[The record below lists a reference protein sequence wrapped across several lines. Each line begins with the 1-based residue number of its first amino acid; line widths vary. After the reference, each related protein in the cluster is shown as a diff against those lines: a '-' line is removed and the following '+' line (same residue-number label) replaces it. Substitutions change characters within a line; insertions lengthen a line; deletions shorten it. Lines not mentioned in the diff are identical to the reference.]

1 MAMHVFCDFGL
12 LCVTGISRE
21 RARAAT
27 LPGGWP
33 GWRRC
38 HCMWHVLLA
47 RKFISQAIA
56 QGVFG
61 EAITA
66 MLEAKAKGVPV
77 EI

>member
-1 MAMHVFCDFGL
+1 
-12 LCVTGISRE
+12 
-21 RARAAT
+21 
-27 LPGGWP
+27 
-33 GWRRC
+33 
-38 HCMWHVLLA
+38 MWHVLLA

-56 QGVFG
+56 QGVFS